1 MIAAGKDPKHP
12 GTKRKPWPSNGL
24 RHSFASYH
32 LAHFR
37 NAALLALELGH
48 TNQEIT
54 FRHYREL
61 VTPEAAKK
69 YWNIRPAVQTNLVAI
84 SA

>member
-1 MIAAGKDPKHP
+1 MG
-12 GTKRKPWPSNGL
+12 S
-24 RHSFASYH
+24 
-32 LAHFR
+32 
-37 NAALLALELGH
+37 ALLALELGH

-61 VTPEAAKK
+61 VTPEAAEKW
-69 YWNIRPAVQTNLVAI
+69 WNIRPAVQTRLVAI